1 MGMKF
6 LFPDDGTRQCR
17 IKVIGVGG
25 GGGNAV
31 NRMIENDLKGVE
43 FIACNTDMQV
53 LSLNKAP
60 VKIQLGAKLTKG
72 LGAGGDPET
81 GRKSAE
87 ESLDAIKNAVKGADM
102 VFLAAGMGGGTGTG
116 ATPIIAEIA
125 KEENALVVGVVTKPF
140 KFENKKRMQQALE
153 GIRELKE
160 KISTVIVIPN
170 EKLRSVVPKKIP
182 FKEAFK
188 MVDNVL
194 LLATRSISELIT
206 EAADINLDFADVKSV
221 MSVQGNA
228 VMGSGKA
235 KEEDRAIH
243 AADIAINCPLLE
255 DSDIRGAKGILV
267 NVKGGEDMTLYE
279 VEDAVSLV
287 KESAGGN
294 ANIIF
299 GAAISGEK
307 QEEIEVTVI
316 ATGIEKEITTEGK
329 RIKDYDLEIPAFK
342 RKDPPSETVT
352 KKETSNTYTIGD
364 LEIPTFIRK
373 QMD

>member
-1 MGMKF
+1 MKF